1 MEKVYT
7 MQEQIGNLTREMET
21 EKSSLSLKQAEES
34 E

>member
-7 MQEQIGNLTREMET
+7 MQEQIGNVTRETET

>member
-7 MQEQIGNLTREMET
+7 MQEQIGNVTREMET
-21 EKSSLSLKQAEES
+21 EKTSLSLNQAEES